1 MEPDKKINPKAWNA
15 ELDRLKANYQKNQ
28 RLLSDVTLDLA
39 KMEVLSYNKRDLER
53 MLQNE
58 RGQRE
63 HEIART
69 RRNDHSL

>member
-1 MEPDKKINPKAWNA
+1 MSA

-39 KMEVLSYNKRDLER
+39 KMEVLGYNKRDLER

-58 RGQRE
+58 HSQRE

-69 RRNDHSL
+69 RRTDHSL

>member
-1 MEPDKKINPKAWNA
+1 M
-15 ELDRLKANYQKNQ
+15 KANYQKNP